1 MCALP
6 LLNLKKK
13 QRLLAVYIRATCSP
27 GRFNSRHLSSP
38 ILISI
43 IFAAFCKFMGSV
55 NTEWTL
61 HILEQLLK
69 KLTEIEEWFKTQRL
83 YRFIASSILISY
95 EADCHQNVVGNF
107 TPSNDRPSSFV
118 CQDQSLT
125 DTVIDSNVSPHL
137 PSTSHQQLL
146 NRTLVD
152 ARIIDT
158 AHVFTT
164 SDTDFNYLF
173 GLENIILTINCV
185 QKSFN

>member
-1 MCALP
+1 
-6 LLNLKKK
+6 
-13 QRLLAVYIRATCSP
+13 
-27 GRFNSRHLSSP
+27 
-38 ILISI
+38 
-43 IFAAFCKFMGSV
+43 MGSV

-107 TPSNDRPSSFV
+107 TSSNDRTSSFV

-125 DTVIDSNVSPHL
+125 ETVIDSNVSPHS

-173 GLENIILTINCV
+173 GLENIILTVKRI
-185 QKSFN
+185 QKNFN

>member
-1 MCALP
+1 MD
-6 LLNLKKK
+6 
-13 QRLLAVYIRATCSP
+13 
-27 GRFNSRHLSSP
+27 
-38 ILISI
+38 
-43 IFAAFCKFMGSV
+43 SV

-95 EADCHQNVVGNF
+95 EADCHQNVVSNF
-107 TPSNDRPSSFV
+107 TSSNDRTSSFV

-125 DTVIDSNVSPHL
+125 DSVIDPNVSPHL

-158 AHVFTT
+158 AHVFTA

-173 GLENIILTINCV
+173 GLENIILTVKRI
-185 QKSFN
+185 QKNFN